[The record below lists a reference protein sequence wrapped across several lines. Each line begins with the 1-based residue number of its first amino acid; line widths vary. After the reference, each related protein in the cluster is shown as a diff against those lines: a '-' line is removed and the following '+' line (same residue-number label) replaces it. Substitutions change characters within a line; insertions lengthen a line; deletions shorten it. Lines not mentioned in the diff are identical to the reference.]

1 MGSWKIKAKSATR
14 PKYNQASAMQQ
25 DKLATHDKSTNKGR
39 KKKKKKRFSDSQKEK
54 LELFSERSMYL
65 PGTMDSVMDIFS
77 I

>member
-25 DKLATHDKSTNKGR
+25 DKLATHDKSKNKGR
-39 KKKKKKRFSDSQKEK
+39 KKKKNGFLTHRKKNWNY
-54 LELFSERSMYL
+54 SERSMYL
-65 PGTMDSVMDIFS
+65 PGTLDIVMDIFS